1 MFTELTSV
9 WQRIRRNE
17 SALLVQVSEAMLL
30 KKSVVT
36 AAISR
41 ALRSYNNQTTAS
53 MTDVNVW
60 TQSSRIEVR
69 PTGLPSLLTQSLT
82 ALTYVVWSRLST
94 RCQLWWPP
102 IYTWKISR
110 SKINSKSDEKLFNKI
125 LTCPN
130 HIQRTLLPPPTAQKL
145 QS

>member
-17 SALLVQVSEAMLL
+17 SARLVQVSEAMLL

-94 RCQLWWPP
+94 RCQLWWRP

-110 SKINSKSDEKLFNKI
+110 SKIKSKSDEKLFNKI

-130 HIQRTLLPPPTAQKL
+130 HIQRTLLPPPTAEKL

>member
-9 WQRIRRNE
+9 WQRIRHNE
-17 SALLVQVSEAMLL
+17 SARLVQVSEAMLL

-94 RCQLWWPP
+94 RCQLWWRP

-110 SKINSKSDEKLFNKI
+110 SKIKSKSDEKLFNKI

>member
-9 WQRIRRNE
+9 WQRIRHNE
-17 SALLVQVSEAMLL
+17 SARLVQVSEAMLL

-94 RCQLWWPP
+94 RCQLWWRP

>member
-17 SALLVQVSEAMLL
+17 SARLVQVSEAMLL

-110 SKINSKSDEKLFNKI
+110 SKIKSKSDEKLFNKI

>member
-17 SALLVQVSEAMLL
+17 SARLVQVSEAMLL

-53 MTDVNVW
+53 MTDVNVR

-94 RCQLWWPP
+94 RCQLWWP

-110 SKINSKSDEKLFNKI
+110 SKIKSKSDEKLFNKI